1 MKKIIKVVQDNQ
13 QLMHLTWV
21 INNICPNSC
30 SYCPEVLHNGKNHHY
45 NWDNARKFFKLL
57 FERYPVVHCSVS
69 GGEPSV
75 SPFFKEIVE
84 IFHTSGHTIGLT
96 SNAAKP
102 VRFWNEVSP
111 YINYICFSWHPEFPD
126 EDFIAKVIHAS
137 KNTFVTVR
145 VMMHPLYWDKAVE
158 MFYKVKSLPHSF
170 AEPVRIVD
178 WGTKDKTIF
187 NYNEKQ
193 LDFFIKESEGYY
205 VDQLHLAHI
214 KPAEILSTYYFND
227 GTTEQKANAN
237 NYVNNGMTD
246 FSGYTCE
253 VGLKTLF
260 ISYRGDVYLGNCMIG
275 GPIGNIDDPN
285 NIKWPMSPTICNKK
299 LCHCSSDINVNKFI
313 EL

>member
-30 SYCPEVLHNGKNHHY
+30 SYCLPILHNGKNHHY
-45 NWDNARKFFKLL
+45 DWNNARQFFKLL
-57 FERYPVVHCSVS
+57 FERYPLVHCSVS

-84 IFHTSGHTIGLT
+84 IFHDAGHTVGLT

-102 VRFWNEVSP
+102 VSFWNEVSP

-126 EDFIAKVIHAS
+126 PNFIEKVIAAS
-137 KNTFVTVR
+137 KHTRVTVR
-145 VMMHPLYWDKAVE
+145 VMMHPQYWNQTVA
-158 MFYKVKSLPHSF
+158 MFHRVNALSNSF
-170 AEPVRIVD
+170 AEPVRLVD
-178 WGTKDKTIF
+178 WGTRDKSIF
-187 NYNEKQ
+187 NYT
-193 LDFFIKESEGYY
+193 D
-205 VDQLHLAHI
+205 DQLQFFADNVVGVKMITHLNHI
-214 KPAEILSTYYFND
+214 KPVSMLSTFYYND
-227 GTTEQKANAN
+227 NTQQVKASANDAVNA
-237 NYVNNGMTD
+237 GMTN

-275 GPIGNIDDPN
+275 GPIGNINDPD
-285 NIKWPMSPTICNKK
+285 NIRWPIDPIVCNKK
-299 LCHCSSDINVNKFI
+299 LCHCSSDVNVNKFI
-313 EL
+313 KL